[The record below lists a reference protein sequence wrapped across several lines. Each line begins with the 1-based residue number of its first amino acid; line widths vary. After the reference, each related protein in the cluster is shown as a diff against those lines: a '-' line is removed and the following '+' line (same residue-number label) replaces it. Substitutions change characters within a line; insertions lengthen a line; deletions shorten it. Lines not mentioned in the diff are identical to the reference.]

1 MTDGFK
7 IIAVLTL
14 WSMCYLIT
22 KRITIASVPPE
33 DYFLWG
39 WVASVASG
47 FFINWFVK
55 AI

>member
-7 IIAVLTL
+7 IIAVLML
-14 WSMCYLIT
+14 WTMCYILA
-22 KRITIASVPPE
+22 KKITIASVPSE

-39 WVASVASG
+39 WVASVVSG
-47 FFINWFVK
+47 LIINWFVK